1 MVTRRRNHRNIRER
15 TTQLLSSTSRT
26 RRRITPMR
34 KTALRTTPLLR
45 QMTAPRTRRN
55 RRTRSH
61 RQRPTTHAATRRHAA
76 TLARKR
82 RNITATRH
90 LHQHRTTRQRPTSM
104 LKRQVRNTRHRRQR
118 VTRQLKLR
126 TRRKNTR
133 RIITHQRTRRTHMRR
148 PAGTHQTRRLT
159 THTEPGK
166 QRRSILSRSTQK
178 QHITG
183 MTIRGA
189 LLHQRRIA
197 VIPAH
202 HQTQVRHR
210 RVGRRAGTNHYR
222 HLPQASLHKTVI
234 ASMRSRIRTQTHK
247 RVSRQ
252 TLGERRLQ
260 KIQVLSGRNHRNS
273 AATTGSSSSECGRQN
288 IRPRVLQVAG
298 KNRHHGAGRGTGGNI
313 FNELRA
319 VLVIGE
325 DGGGIRRVRV
335 QRRRVQ
341 HEGCGRAGGGKPR
354 VRVGSAGGSGA
365 GGGGG
370 GSRLRFRVLRIRVLG
385 GIGSAYRSRIT
396 QIRRLVTRQ
405 KRRVLLIQRGN
416 ARRHRQA
423 QHVRHRG
430 SITVG
435 KRLSKRKNFG
445 RNRGHTRQHR
455 LERQQRGARPIG
467 RGGALLNVAGHLVT
481 VEQHAHAGAGHRI
494 LTQLGGHAVIKRA
507 VHLRQ
512 SAIHAHTRHRVRH
525 AARFQ
530 LSGNVHRLRGGRN
543 QGITKSRKS
552 LQQVKLLQG
561 FLLSTQRCRR
571 VRFRT
576 ALSHPNQRAPL
587 P

>member
-1 MVTRRRNHRNIRER
+1 
-15 TTQLLSSTSRT
+15 
-26 RRRITPMR
+26 
-34 KTALRTTPLLR
+34 
-45 QMTAPRTRRN
+45 MTAPRTRRN

-61 RQRPTTHAATRRHAA
+61 RQRPTTLATTRRHAA
-76 TLARKR
+76 TLTRKR

-90 LHQHRTTRQRPTSM
+90 LHQHRTTRQRTTSM
-104 LKRQVRNTRHRRQR
+104 LKRQVRNTRHRSQR

-133 RIITHQRTRRTHMRR
+133 RIITHQSTRRTHMRR

-159 THTEPGK
+159 THAEPGK
-166 QRRSILSRSTQK
+166 QRRSTLSRSTQK

-202 HQTQVRHR
+202 HQPQVRHR
-210 RVGRRAGTNHYR
+210 RVRGGAGTNHHR
-222 HLPQASLHKTVI
+222 HLPQTRLHKTVI

-247 RVSRQ
+247 RISRK

-273 AATTGSSSSECGRQN
+273 AATTRCSRCESGRQN
-288 IRPRVLQVAG
+288 IRPRVFQVAG

-341 HEGCGRAGGGKPR
+341 HEGCGRAGGGKPS
-354 VRVGSAGGSGA
+354 VRVGSAGSSGT

-370 GSRLRFRVLRIRVLG
+370 GRRLRFRALGSRVLRIRALG
-385 GIGSAYRSRIT
+385 SIGSAYRGRIT
-396 QIRRLVTRQ
+396 QIRRLITRQ
-405 KRRVLLIQRGN
+405 KGRVLLIQRGN
-416 ARRHRQA
+416 TRRHRQA

-430 SITVG
+430 GVTVG
-435 KRLSKRKNFG
+435 KRLGKHKNFG
-445 RNRGHTRQHR
+445 RNRGHSRQHR
-455 LERQQRGARPIG
+455 LERQQRGARPIS
-467 RGGALLNVAGHLVT
+467 RGGALLNVTGQLVA
-481 VEQHAHAGAGHRI
+481 VEQHAHASAGHRI

-512 SAIHAHTRHRVRH
+512 GAIHAHTRHRVRH
-525 AARFQ
+525 AARLQ
-530 LSGNVHRLRGGRN
+530 LGGNVHRLRGSRN

>member
-1 MVTRRRNHRNIRER
+1 MITRRRNHRNIRER

-45 QMTAPRTRRN
+45 QMAAPRTRRN

-61 RQRPTTHAATRRHAA
+61 RQRSATLATTRRHAA
-76 TLARKR
+76 TLTRKR

-90 LHQHRTTRQRPTSM
+90 LHQHGTTRQRPTSM

-133 RIITHQRTRRTHMRR
+133 RIITHQRTRRTHMRC
-148 PAGTHQTRRLT
+148 PTGTHQTRRLT

-178 QHITG
+178 QHIAG

-202 HQTQVRHR
+202 HQAQVRHR
-210 RVGRRAGTNHYR
+210 RVGRRAGTNHHR
-222 HLPQASLHKTVI
+222 HLPQTHLHKPVI

-247 RVSRQ
+247 RVSGQ
-252 TLGERRLQ
+252 TPGECRLQ
-260 KIQVLSGRNHRNS
+260 KVQVLSCRNHRNS
-273 AATTGSSSSECGRQN
+273 AAATRSSSRECGRQN
-288 IRPRVLQVAG
+288 IRPRMLQVAG
-298 KNRHHGAGRGTGGNI
+298 KNRHHGASCGTGGNI

-341 HEGCGRAGGGKPR
+341 HEGCGRAGGGKPS
-354 VRVGSAGGSGA
+354 VRVGSAGG
-365 GGGGG
+365 GGDGI
-370 GSRLRFRVLRIRVLG
+370 RLRFRTLRFRDFGSVFLRLLPRARRGALGDVLRGALG
-385 GIGSAYRSRIT
+385 GIGSTYRGRIA
-396 QIRRLVTRQ
+396 QIIRLITRQ

-416 ARRHRQA
+416 TRRHRQA

-430 SITVG
+430 GVTVS
-435 KRLSKRKNFG
+435 KRLGKRKNFG
-445 RNRGHTRQHR
+445 RNRRHTRQHR
-455 LERQQRGARPIG
+455 LER
-467 RGGALLNVAGHLVT
+467 
-481 VEQHAHAGAGHRI
+481 
-494 LTQLGGHAVIKRA
+494 
-507 VHLRQ
+507 
-512 SAIHAHTRHRVRH
+512 
-525 AARFQ
+525 
-530 LSGNVHRLRGGRN
+530 
-543 QGITKSRKS
+543 
-552 LQQVKLLQG
+552 
-561 FLLSTQRCRR
+561 
-571 VRFRT
+571 
-576 ALSHPNQRAPL
+576 
-587 P
+587 

>member
-1 MVTRRRNHRNIRER
+1 
-15 TTQLLSSTSRT
+15 
-26 RRRITPMR
+26 
-34 KTALRTTPLLR
+34 
-45 QMTAPRTRRN
+45 MTAPRTRRN

-61 RQRPTTHAATRRHAA
+61 RQRPTTLATTRRHAA
-76 TLARKR
+76 TLTRKR

-159 THTEPGK
+159 THAEPGK

-202 HQTQVRHR
+202 HQAQVRHR
-210 RVGRRAGTNHYR
+210 RVGRRAGTNHHR

-247 RVSRQ
+247 RVSGQ

-273 AATTGSSSSECGRQN
+273 AATTGSSSRECGRQN
-288 IRPRVLQVAG
+288 IRPRVLQVTG

-341 HEGCGRAGGGKPR
+341 HEGCGRAGGGKPS

-370 GSRLRFRVLRIRVLG
+370 GSRLIFGVLRIRALGSRVLG
-385 GIGSAYRSRIT
+385 SIGSAYRDRIT
-396 QIRRLVTRQ
+396 QIHRLVTRQ

-430 SITVG
+430 GVTVS
-435 KRLSKRKNFG
+435 KRLGKRKNFG
-445 RNRGHTRQHR
+445 RNRRHTRQHR
-455 LERQQRGARPIG
+455 LER
-467 RGGALLNVAGHLVT
+467 
-481 VEQHAHAGAGHRI
+481 
-494 LTQLGGHAVIKRA
+494 
-507 VHLRQ
+507 
-512 SAIHAHTRHRVRH
+512 
-525 AARFQ
+525 
-530 LSGNVHRLRGGRN
+530 
-543 QGITKSRKS
+543 
-552 LQQVKLLQG
+552 
-561 FLLSTQRCRR
+561 
-571 VRFRT
+571 
-576 ALSHPNQRAPL
+576 
-587 P
+587 

>member
-61 RQRPTTHAATRRHAA
+61 RQGPTTLATTRRHAA
-76 TLARKR
+76 TLTRKR

-104 LKRQVRNTRHRRQR
+104 LKRQMRNTRHRRQR

-159 THTEPGK
+159 THAEPGK

-189 LLHQRRIA
+189 PLHQRRIA

-202 HQTQVRHR
+202 HQAQVRHR
-210 RVGRRAGTNHYR
+210 RVRSGAGTNHHR
-222 HLPQASLHKTVI
+222 NPTQASLHKPVI

-247 RVSRQ
+247 RVGGQ

-273 AATTGSSSSECGRQN
+273 AATTCCGRRECGRHN
-288 IRPRVLQVAG
+288 IRPGVLQVAG

-313 FNELRA
+313 LNELRT

-341 HEGCGRAGGGKPR
+341 HEGCGRAGGGKPS
-354 VRVGSAGGSGA
+354 VRVGMSGGIGC
-365 GGGGG
+365 GR
-370 GSRLRFRVLRIRVLG
+370 RLGVRMPESRVLRFHMFRFRG
-385 GIGSAYRSRIT
+385 RIA

-416 ARRHRQA
+416 ARRHRQT

-430 SITVG
+430 GVTVG
-435 KRLSKRKNFG
+435 KRLGKRKNF
-445 RNRGHTRQHR
+445 RCNRRHTRQHR
-455 LERQQRGARPIG
+455 LNRQQRSARPIG
-467 RGGALLNVAGHLVT
+467 RGGALLNVTGQLVT

-494 LTQLGGHAVIKRA
+494 LAQLSGHAVIKRA

-512 SAIHAHTRHRVRH
+512 GAIHAHTRHRVRH
-525 AARFQ
+525 AARLQ
-530 LSGNVHRLRGGRN
+530 LSGNIHRLRGSRN
-543 QGITKSRKS
+543 
-552 LQQVKLLQG
+552 
-561 FLLSTQRCRR
+561 
-571 VRFRT
+571 
-576 ALSHPNQRAPL
+576 
-587 P
+587 

>member
-15 TTQLLSSTSRT
+15 TAQLLSSTSRT

-34 KTALRTTPLLR
+34 KTAFRTTPLLR

-61 RQRPTTHAATRRHAA
+61 RQRPTTLATTRRHAA

-126 TRRKNTR
+126 TCRKNTR

-148 PAGTHQTRRLT
+148 PTGTHQTRRLT

-178 QHITG
+178 QHITS

-202 HQTQVRHR
+202 HQAQVRHR
-210 RVGRRAGTNHYR
+210 RVGGSAGTNHHR
-222 HLPQASLHKTVI
+222 HLPQASLNKTVI

-247 RVSRQ
+247 RISGQ

-273 AATTGSSSSECGRQN
+273 AATTGSSSRECGRQN

-298 KNRHHGAGRGTGGNI
+298 KNRHHGASCGTGGDI
-313 FNELRA
+313 LNELRT

-325 DGGGIRRVRV
+325 DGGGIRRIRV
-335 QRRRVQ
+335 QRRRIQ
-341 HEGCGRAGGGKPR
+341 HEGCGRAGSGKPG
-354 VRVGSAGGSGA
+354 VRVGFARGR
-365 GGGGG
+365 GG
-370 GSRLRFRVLRIRVLG
+370 GSRLRIRGLRGFMLGSYVLRFYIL
-385 GIGSAYRSRIT
+385 RSRLTPMRRNT
-396 QIRRLVTRQ
+396 QIIRLITRQ
-405 KRRVLLIQRGN
+405 KGRILLIQRGN
-416 ARRHRQA
+416 TRRHRQ
-423 QHVRHRG
+423 
-430 SITVG
+430 T
-435 KRLSKRKNFG
+435 
-445 RNRGHTRQHR
+445 
-455 LERQQRGARPIG
+455 
-467 RGGALLNVAGHLVT
+467 
-481 VEQHAHAGAGHRI
+481 
-494 LTQLGGHAVIKRA
+494 
-507 VHLRQ
+507 
-512 SAIHAHTRHRVRH
+512 
-525 AARFQ
+525 
-530 LSGNVHRLRGGRN
+530 
-543 QGITKSRKS
+543 
-552 LQQVKLLQG
+552 
-561 FLLSTQRCRR
+561 
-571 VRFRT
+571 
-576 ALSHPNQRAPL
+576 
-587 P
+587 